1 MYLNMFR
8 TINISFIKAFLLGIL
23 AVLIVSVVILSWVPP
38 VSKDALVHHL
48 TVPKLYLK
56 HGSVYEIPSMPFSY
70 FPMNLEFLYMIP
82 LYFGNDIAPKFI
94 HFGFALLTAGLIFHF
109 LQRRL
114 NSIYALLGVIFFLSV
129 PIILKLSITAY
140 IDLGVIFFS
149 TAALLLLLNWIETG
163 FKKKFL
169 ILSALMCGLAMG
181 TKYNGLVTFCLL
193 TLFVPFL
200 YSRYARVGK
209 PGFFRPLGYGGL
221 FFLTALIVFS
231 PWMIRNY
238 NWTNNPVYPLY
249 NKWFIPPASKVV
261 LKDVSP
267 KGTPGKVIKKASPG
281 LFDRRSFLYHETW
294 WQIATLPIRVFFQG
308 KDGKPQYFDGK
319 LNPFLFFLPIFAFYR
334 KRDDSQ
340 TVRNEKK
347 IMLTFAVLFFGF
359 AFFSSVLRI
368 RYIAPIIPPLVIL
381 SVFGAKN
388 IIDVIRGFNA
398 RIARQTGFAVV
409 FLVLAFALGLNA
421 RYIVNQFGHVDPLS
435 YLNGT
440 LSRDEYITKYRFEYP
455 AMQYVNDNLPANAL
469 ILFLFIGKRG
479 YYCDRKYIP
488 DTVGQLKSLHRLVE
502 LSNDSE
508 KIWLGLRKKG
518 ITHLMI
524 QMGFFSRWANDSFIL
539 EKRQVLQD
547 FFKNHLRLL
556 YSRNGVGV
564 FSLQKPAL

>member
-1 MYLNMFR
+1 MCLNMFR

-48 TVPKLYLK
+48 AVPKLYLK

-70 FPMNLEFLYMIP
+70 YPMNLELLYMIP

-114 NSIYALLGVIFFLSV
+114 NSIYAVLGVIYFLSV

-149 TAALLLLLNWIETG
+149 TTALLLLLKWIETG

-169 ILSALMCGLAMG
+169 ILSAVMCGLAMG

-221 FFLTALIVFS
+221 FFLAALIVFS

-249 NKWFIPPASKVV
+249 NKWFNPPASKVV

-267 KGTPGKVIKKASPG
+267 RGTPGKVIRKGSPG

-294 WQIATLPIRVFFQG
+294 WQIAALPIRVFFQG

-319 LNPFLFFLPIFAFYR
+319 LNPFLLFLPMFAFYR
-334 KRDDSQ
+334 KRNDSQ

-347 IMLTFAVLFFGF
+347 IMLTFAVLFFGV

-388 IIDVIRGFNA
+388 IIDVTRGFNA

-409 FLVLAFALGLNA
+409 FLALVFALGLNA
-421 RYIVNQFGHVDPLS
+421 RYVVNQFRHVDPLS
-435 YLNGT
+435 YLNGA

-479 YYCDRKYIP
+479 YYCDRQYIP

-518 ITHLMI
+518 ITYLMI

-564 FSLQKPAL
+564 FSLQEPAL

>member
-1 MYLNMFR
+1 MFG
-8 TINISFIKAFLLGIL
+8 TINISFIKTFLLGIL
-23 AVLIVSVVILSWVPP
+23 AVLIVSIVILSWVPP

-48 TVPKLYLK
+48 IVPKLYLK
-56 HGSVYEIPSMPFSY
+56 YGGVYEIPSMPFSY
-70 FPMNLEFLYMIP
+70 YPMNLEFLYMIP

-149 TAALLLLLNWIETG
+149 TAALLLLLKWIETG
-163 FKKKFL
+163 FQKKFL
-169 ILSALMCGLAMG
+169 ILSAVMCGLAMG
-181 TKYNGLVTFCLL
+181 TKYNGLVTFFLL
-193 TLFVPFL
+193 ALFAPFL

-209 PGFFRPLGYGGL
+209 PGFFRPLGYGAL
-221 FFLTALIVFS
+221 FFLVALILFS

-238 NWTNNPVYPLY
+238 NWKNNPVYPLY
-249 NKWFIPPASKVV
+249 NAWFNPPASKMPFKV
-261 LKDVSP
+261 VSP
-267 KGTPGKVIKKASPG
+267 KSTPGKVMRKGSPG
-281 LFDRRSFLYHETW
+281 LFARRSFLYHETW
-294 WQIATLPIRVFFQG
+294 WQIAVLPIRIFFQG
-308 KDGKPQYFDGK
+308 EDGKPQYFDGK
-319 LNPFLFFLPIFAFYR
+319 LNPFLLFLPIFAFFR
-334 KRDDSQ
+334 KKDELQVS
-340 TVRNEKK
+340 RNEKK
-347 IMLTFAVLFFGF
+347 IMLTFVVLFFGF

-388 IIDVIRGFNA
+388 VIDVTRGVNA
-398 RIARQTGFAVV
+398 RIARQAGCVVV
-409 FLVLAFALGLNA
+409 FLALASALALNA
-421 RYIVNQFGHVDPLS
+421 KYIVHQFEHVVPLS

-440 LSRDEYITKYRFEYP
+440 LSRDDYITKYRFEYP
-455 AMQYVNDNLPANAL
+455 AMQYVNDSLPANAL

-502 LSNDSE
+502 LSDDCE
-508 KIWLGLRKKG
+508 KVWLGLRKKG
-518 ITHLMI
+518 VTHLMI
-524 QMGFFSRWANDSFIL
+524 QMGFFSRWANDSFVL

-556 YSRNGVGV
+556 YSRDGVEV
-564 FSLQKPAL
+564 FSLQEPAL